1 MSSIANDNVLIT
13 GAAKG
18 IGAAVARACVGAGAR
33 VGVLDTDSGAAEA
46 LVAELG
52 NEVALA
58 LPASVSNYDEVAA
71 AADALRAEFGPIT
84 GLVANAGIAQYALM
98 SEGDPESWRRLLEVN
113 VLGAAYAVRAVVG
126 PMKEAEKGHIVLMS
140 SIAGREAWVGEP
152 IYIASKHAMVGM
164 GHSLRKECAEHRVG
178 VTLVEPAIVDTPL
191 VRSTEEGRDELDRY
205 AALDPA
211 DVGRAVVFAL
221 EQPPGVGVSE
231 LVLRALGPEA

>member
-1 MSSIANDNVLIT
+1 MSSLANDNVLIT

-46 LVAELG
+46 LVAGLG
-52 NEVALA
+52 DGALA
-58 LPASVSNYDEVAA
+58 LTANVSQYEEMAT

-113 VLGAAYAVRAVVG
+113 LLGAAYAVRAVVG
-126 PMKEAEKGHIVLMS
+126 PMKEAERGHIVLMS

-178 VTLVEPAIVDTPL
+178 VTLIEPAIVDTPL
-191 VRSTEEGRDELDRY
+191 VRSTEEGREELDRY

>member
-1 MSSIANDNVLIT
+1 MSPLSDDNVLIT

-52 NEVALA
+52 DGALA
-58 LPASVSNYDEVAA
+58 LTANVSDYEEVAA
-71 AADALRAEFGPIT
+71 AADALRAELGPIT

-178 VTLVEPAIVDTPL
+178 VTLIEPAIVDTPL

>member
-1 MSSIANDNVLIT
+1 MSSLSNDNVLIT

-18 IGAAVARACVGAGAR
+18 IGAAIARACVGAGAR

-52 NEVALA
+52 DGALA
-58 LPASVSNYDEVAA
+58 LTANVSDYGEVAA

-98 SEGDPESWRRLLEVN
+98 SEGDPESWRRILEVN

-126 PMKEAEKGHIVLMS
+126 AMKEAEKGHIVLMS

-152 IYIASKHAMVGM
+152 IYIATKHAMVGM

-178 VTLVEPAIVDTPL
+178 VTLIEPAIVDTPL
-191 VRSTEEGRDELDRY
+191 VRSTEEGREELDRY
-205 AALDPA
+205 
-211 DVGRAVVFAL
+211 VVFAL

-231 LVLRALGPEA
+231 MVLRALGPEA

>member
-1 MSSIANDNVLIT
+1 MNSLANDNVLIT

-33 VGVLDTDSGAAEA
+33 VGVLDADSGAAEA

-52 NEVALA
+52 DGALA
-58 LPASVSNYDEVAA
+58 LTANVSDYDEVAA

-126 PMKEAEKGHIVLMS
+126 PMKEAQKGHIVLMS

>member
-1 MSSIANDNVLIT
+1 MSSLSDSNVLIT

-52 NEVALA
+52 DGALA
-58 LPASVSNYDEVAA
+58 LTANVSDYGEVAA

-126 PMKEAEKGHIVLMS
+126 PMKEAERGHLVLMS
-140 SIAGREAWVGEP
+140 SIAGREAWIGEP

-191 VRSTEEGRDELDRY
+191 VRSTEEGREELDRY

-211 DVGRAVVFAL
+211 DVGNAVVFAL
-221 EQPPGVGVSE
+221 AQPPGVGVSE
-231 LVLRALGPEA
+231 MVLRALGPEA